1 MWIISIKK
9 AKTTINKTTATID
22 ASRTK
27 TTMPTTSI
35 TETTVLTTS
44 TNSRTTKMS
53 VSKFSKWKQNA
64 ITAAGGYG
72 KGQKLN
78 QLAHPY
84 GILIDKKK
92 NIFIADLWND
102 RIVEWKYNVIKGKI
116 IAGGNGKGNRMDR
129 LNGPTDIIVDEQNH
143 SVIIADHNNRRV
155 IQWLNDDQQ
164 ILIHNIDCVGLAT
177 DKNGF
182 LYVSDWEKHEV
193 RRWKMGEYKRG
204 IIVAG
209 GNGKGDQL
217 HQLSYPTF
225 IFVDGDESVYVSDY
239 HNHRVM
245 KWRKDA
251 KEGTVVAGGNR
262 KGENLNQLSY
272 PQGVSVHHLGQIYV
286 ADCGNNRIVRW
297 CEGNEEGEIVVGGN
311 GRGNQSNQLN
321 GPNGLSFDD
330 EGNLYVADFFNHRIQ
345 KFKIIL

>member
-1 MWIISIKK
+1 MAAKRVTAYDASPKCKSDSENEYNIRQSTRPRTQSLITIISFTMWIISIKK

-22 ASRTK
+22 TSATK
-27 TTMPTTSI
+27 TKMPTTSI

-44 TNSRTTKMS
+44 TNSRATKMN
-53 VSKFSKWKQNA
+53 VSKFNKWKQNA

-84 GILIDKKK
+84 GIFIDKKK

-102 RIVEWKYNVIKGKI
+102 RIVEWKYNAKQGKV

-129 LNGPTDIIVDEQNH
+129 LNGPTDVIVDHQNH
-143 SVIIADHNNRRV
+143 SIIIANSGNRRV
-155 IQWLNDDQQ
+155 IRWLNEKQQ
-164 ILIHNIDCVGLAT
+164 ILIQNIQCWGLAI

-193 RRWKMGEYKRG
+193 RRWKMGEYNNEG

-217 HQLSYPTF
+217 HQLSYPT
-225 IFVDGDESVYVSDY
+225 
-239 HNHRVM
+239 
-245 KWRKDA
+245 
-251 KEGTVVAGGNR
+251 
-262 KGENLNQLSY
+262 
-272 PQGVSVHHLGQIYV
+272 
-286 ADCGNNRIVRW
+286 
-297 CEGNEEGEIVVGGN
+297 
-311 GRGNQSNQLN
+311 
-321 GPNGLSFDD
+321 
-330 EGNLYVADFFNHRIQ
+330 
-345 KFKIIL
+345 